1 MMDEYDYD
9 TNTHGAN
16 SLRGCL
22 QVVLIAGIVW
32 ACLIGAAFAQVAALQ
47 PGNAGAKIPLGQK
60 GSTRITEAELR
71 LPGVELLTIRTRRD
85 FDPSVLAQC
94 VATAKKTGDRWTWL
108 PMGGDE
114 SNPLSATSL
123 AAREKLYRDTGAKYG
138 NDPNLYAVHAC
149 VPPYKHSEECFYG
162 RPMPRAAIEAQK
174 RIITVAAVAFPK
186 AKIIWPGSA
195 NDPAANLEIIRY
207 GVKAAP
213 GRFVYK
219 MNAMSP
225 KPNLSWAG
233 NTLLVD
239 AAKAGADI
247 GYEAL
252 QPSNHEKFGGTW
264 AQFVAKV
271 KEIER
276 RAGKQF
282 VYEAVYRY
290 DLPKVGGLK

>member
-1 MMDEYDYD
+1 MTDERQKP
-9 TNTHGAN
+9 
-16 SLRGCL
+16 LGCCGPL
-22 QVVLIAGIVW
+22 GLMVAVCVCFVGEAMG
-32 ACLIGAAFAQVAALQ
+32 QVAALQ
-47 PGNAGAKIPLGQK
+47 PGNDGAKIPLGQK

-71 LPGVELLTIRTRRD
+71 LPGVDLLTIRTRKGWPD
-85 FDPSVLAQC
+85 AILDQC

-114 SNPLSATSL
+114 SNPLIASNL
-123 AAREKLYRDTGAKYG
+123 AAREQLYRDVGKRYGA
-138 NDPNLYAVHAC
+138 DPALYAVHAC
-149 VPPYKHSEECFYG
+149 VPPSGHSEECFYG

-174 RIITVAAVAFPK
+174 RIIAVAAAAFPT

-195 NDPAANLEIIRY
+195 NDPAANIEIIRY

-252 QPSNHEKFGGTW
+252 QPSNHDKFGGTW
-264 AQFVAKV
+264 TQFVAKV

-276 RAGKQF
+276 RAGKRF
-282 VYEAVYRY
+282 VYQCLYRV
-290 DLPKVGGLK
+290 DLGRPM

>member
-1 MMDEYDYD
+1 MNDEMQKP
-9 TNTHGAN
+9 
-16 SLRGCL
+16 LGCCGPIG
-22 QVVLIAGIVW
+22 LIVAVCVCFVGE
-32 ACLIGAAFAQVAALQ
+32 AYGQVAALQ
-47 PGNAGAKIPLGQK
+47 PGNDGALKPLGQR

-71 LPGVELLTIRTRRD
+71 LPSVDLLTIRTRKNW
-85 FDPSVLAQC
+85 PASVLDQC

-138 NDPNLYAVHAC
+138 LDPTLYAVHAC
-149 VPPYKHSEECFYG
+149 VPPFDHSEECFYG
-162 RPMPRAAIEAQK
+162 RPMPRNAIEAQK
-174 RIITVAAVAFPK
+174 RIIAVAAVAFPT
-186 AKIIWPGSA
+186 AKIIWAGSA

-225 KPNLSWAG
+225 KPNLTWAG

-239 AAKAGADI
+239 AAKLGADI
-247 GYEAL
+247 AYEAL

-264 AQFVAKV
+264 PQFVAKV

-282 VYEAVYRY
+282 VYEAIYRI
-290 DLPKVGGLK
+290 DLAKVGGLK